1 MILQAKEYETEQ
13 GKSLQDFF
21 DSTAGKWKTEYGYA
35 LSASCTAHLVWK
47 LCQLVCRTSCAGAQL
62 HVQPLSML
70 VRCRKALA
78 VEVVQRR
85 ITEREM
91 EGHAVER

>member
-35 LSASCTAHLVWK
+35 LSASQPAAQRVLFGNSVSLCAAPPVRGTAACTAV
-47 LCQLVCRTSCAGAQL
+47 VNAIR
-62 HVQPLSML
+62 
-70 VRCRKALA
+70 A
-78 VEVVQRR
+78 V
-85 ITEREM
+85 
-91 EGHAVER
+91 